1 MVPTKR
7 CWLLLA
13 MGVPVGVVSTSF
25 GSPYLLIAYN
35 VLVLVAT
42 YVDHRLGPKGENITI
57 KRVFDPVLS
66 VRVPNRI
73 LLRVENG
80 SRETLDGKLRD
91 EAPAGVIPD
100 GNEVPISLQP
110 GASFDTVYHVTPGE
124 RGTDRFRGTYL
135 RLNCPFG
142 LSYRDLKLEST
153 EAVRVYPNVLA
164 LREFDLL
171 NQQGRLREMGIRRSR
186 FRGLGSEFESLREYA
201 EGDDFRKIDHKA
213 SARRGKLI
221 VRQYETER
229 SQAVLI
235 LIDVGRHMLSEVN
248 GVRKLDHVLD
258 SLILLTNAASVAGDL
273 VGLLVVSDTVRRYIP
288 PRKGRSQVGMV
299 IESCH
304 DLVAEPVE
312 TDLIGGTSYLNGRWK
327 RRSLVVVF
335 SDYEDGDR
343 AKEMVAALGS
353 LTRRHLVLVVRVQD
367 GRLNEAMQAPID
379 STEAAYTRAAADLL
393 LSERKE
399 AAKLFSAARIHQL
412 ESEPQ
417 DLAANLVNF
426 YMNVKE
432 RGLL

>member
-1 MVPTKR
+1 
-7 CWLLLA
+7 
-13 MGVPVGVVSTSF
+13 
-25 GSPYLLIAYN
+25 
-35 VLVLVAT
+35 
-42 YVDHRLGPKGENITI
+42 
-57 KRVFDPVLS
+57 
-66 VRVPNRI
+66 
-73 LLRVENG
+73 
-80 SRETLDGKLRD
+80 
-91 EAPAGVIPD
+91 
-100 GNEVPISLQP
+100 
-110 GASFDTVYHVTPGE
+110 
-124 RGTDRFRGTYL
+124 
-135 RLNCPFG
+135 
-142 LSYRDLKLEST
+142 
-153 EAVRVYPNVLA
+153 
-164 LREFDLL
+164 
-171 NQQGRLREMGIRRSR
+171 MGIRRSR